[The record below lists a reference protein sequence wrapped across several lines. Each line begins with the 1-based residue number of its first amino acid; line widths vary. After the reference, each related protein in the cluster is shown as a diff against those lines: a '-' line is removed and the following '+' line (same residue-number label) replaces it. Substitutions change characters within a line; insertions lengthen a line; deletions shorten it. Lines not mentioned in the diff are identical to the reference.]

1 MILLLYTA
9 GEKMYATDTRTAA
22 ERARGGTQVAKRKGV
37 YTMKKWI
44 ALCMALA
51 LMLGTVSALAEP
63 EAYTL
68 PLSEEKVT
76 FTYWKPMHT
85 NAAKLM
91 TDYNGNEVYQ
101 ELENRTNVHIEWI
114 HPAAGQEAEQFNL
127 LVAANDLPDF
137 VCMEAGATY
146 PGDVAKAI
154 EDGIFLPL
162 EDYIAQYC
170 PNLTA
175 IYEKYP
181 EVAKQMK
188 TNEGHIWGFGELM
201 LEEDS
206 TGPISP
212 WAGPAVRM
220 DWLDELG
227 LDVPVTLDDW
237 HEMLVAFRD
246 QKGAQ
251 VPMILSKSGL
261 PSFGQFIGAFGVGR
275 DFYRED
281 ATVKFGPIEQGYKD
295 YLTLMNQWYQE
306 GLLDV
311 DFPSTASDANFYAE
325 YLTTGKAGAI
335 DITYQDIVPL
345 YNSLLGDAGKVAA
358 VPYPKLN
365 ADDQLHIGCI
375 TYEVETG
382 HSRVFINAKLDPE
395 KLPVA
400 MRWWDYMYSDEGYL
414 LCNYGIEGRSYEMTD
429 GKPAFTDLVLKNE
442 EGMDYALWSWKYKLF
457 NGTFRYTGY
466 AMPEENAQMS
476 LASITQW
483 ATDNDR
489 ANMLPPSS
497 IPLEYS
503 SEYNGIMSEVNTYRD
518 QMVLKFILGVEPLE
532 NFDAYVETLKS
543 LGIDRVIE
551 IQQIALDMY
560 NNR

>member
-1 MILLLYTA
+1 MKKLLALLLALTLTL
-9 GEKMYATDTRTAA
+9 GAA
-22 ERARGGTQVAKRKGV
+22 V
-37 YTMKKWI
+37 
-44 ALCMALA
+44 
-51 LMLGTVSALAEP
+51 ALAEP

-68 PLSEEKVT
+68 PLSEETVT

-85 NAAKLM
+85 NASKLM

-101 ELENRTNVHIEWI
+101 ELERRTNVHIEWI

-137 VCMEAGATY
+137 VCMESGATY

-154 EDGIFLPL
+154 EDGVFLPL
-162 EDYIAQYC
+162 EDYIAKYC

-175 IYEKYP
+175 IYAEYP

-201 LEEDS
+201 LEKDS

-220 DWLDELG
+220 DWLEELG

-261 PSFGQFIGAFGVGR
+261 PNFGQFLGAFGVGR

-281 ATVKFGPIEQGYKD
+281 GVVKFGPIEQGYKD

-345 YNSLLGDAGKVAA
+345 YNSLLGDQGKVAA
-358 VPYPKLN
+358 VPYPKKN

-382 HSRVFINAKLDPE
+382 HSRVFVNAKMDPE
-395 KLPVA
+395 RLAIA
-400 MRWWDYMYSDEGYL
+400 MRWWDYMYSDEAFL
-414 LCNYGIEGRSYEMTD
+414 LCNYGIEGRSYELVD
-429 GKPAFTDLVLKNE
+429 GKPVFTDLVLNNE

-466 AMPEENAQMS
+466 AMPAENAQAS
-476 LASITQW
+476 LDSITMW
-483 ATDNDR
+483 ARDNDR

-497 IPLEYS
+497 IPLEYT

-532 NFDAYVETLKS
+532 KFDEYVETLKS
-543 LGIDRVIE
+543 LGIERAIE